1 MVLAA
6 EDLSTSISARYRAL
20 IRIAQAIRGHR
31 DPKELFQLLTRELRE
46 VLPFDAIVQFDEAAQ
61 KVHFHHCQDH
71 KHPHPNSVAIAP
83 QETVAWWVYH
93 NQQPVMVRD
102 AERETRFP
110 ANMAMFKRFGILSAC
125 AVPLTTAHRRLGSLA
140 IASES
145 ADSYSDEDVLFFS
158 LVADQIALATD
169 DALNFEA
176 SQRAGERLQLLLDL
190 SNRVM
195 ANLELPELL
204 KEISASIR
212 HVMQCDGVG
221 VILPATKEN
230 GYQLYALHFPKSK
243 GMLADK
249 LSMPVDEKA
258 SLSRVIR
265 SLVPLAMNKHDL
277 AADVEG
283 SSLAIEEGIQAVCHV
298 PLIGKNRTLG
308 ALSLGRL
315 EDIPFTIDDV
325 EFLTQVANQVAIA
338 VENALAYR
346 QIAELKDRL
355 AQEKVYLES
364 EIRSELKFEE
374 IIGKSASLR
383 SVLSQIETVAPTDS
397 TVLIYGDTGTGK
409 ELVARALHDESA
421 RRDRP
426 FVALNTAAIP
436 SELLESELFGHE
448 AGAFTGATRRHAG
461 RFEQAEGGT
470 LFLDEIGDMP
480 LALQTRLLRVLA
492 GGEFYRV
499 GGRELIRCN
508 VRIVAATHQDLDAR
522 VSAGQF
528 RADLK
533 HRLDVVRI
541 ALPTLRSRRSDI
553 PLLARHFIQVAAKQ
567 LGLPPKRFSRAA
579 LKAIEQR
586 DFPGNVRELENL
598 CRRLAVIAPGSEIL
612 PADLADSTPPARN
625 DWTDGL
631 RDWVEQALAAG
642 EHDIHG
648 RAREALDRTLLEA
661 ALAAHDGH
669 RQHAAAALGVG
680 RNTLTRKLGASRTRR
695 S

>member
-1 MVLAA
+1 MMSNDIWIADDDRGVRFVLAEA
-6 EDLSTSISARYRAL
+6 LRDAGHSVREFSDVASVRAALGESRPALLITDVRMPGEDGLGLLASLQTQGIGPVIVMSAFTDVATTAAAYRAGAVDYLAKPFDLDQAVVAVQRALAQTPLLPVAAQEPAPAHALLGESAAMREVFRL
-20 IRIAQAIRGHR
+20 IGRIA
-31 DPKELFQLLTRELRE
+31 
-46 VLPFDAIVQFDEAAQ
+46 
-61 KVHFHHCQDH
+61 
-71 KHPHPNSVAIAP
+71 
-83 QETVAWWVYH
+83 
-93 NQQPVMVRD
+93 
-102 AERETRFP
+102 
-110 ANMAMFKRFGILSAC
+110 
-125 AVPLTTAHRRLGSLA
+125 
-140 IASES
+140 AS
-145 ADSYSDEDVLFFS
+145 D
-158 LVADQIALATD
+158 
-169 DALNFEA
+169 LN
-176 SQRAGERLQLLLDL
+176 
-190 SNRVM
+190 
-195 ANLELPELL
+195 
-204 KEISASIR
+204 
-212 HVMQCDGVG
+212 
-221 VILPATKEN
+221 
-230 GYQLYALHFPKSK
+230 
-243 GMLADK
+243 
-249 LSMPVDEKA
+249 
-258 SLSRVIR
+258 
-265 SLVPLAMNKHDL
+265 
-277 AADVEG
+277 
-283 SSLAIEEGIQAVCHV
+283 
-298 PLIGKNRTLG
+298 
-308 ALSLGRL
+308 
-315 EDIPFTIDDV
+315 
-325 EFLTQVANQVAIA
+325 
-338 VENALAYR
+338 
-346 QIAELKDRL
+346 
-355 AQEKVYLES
+355 
-364 EIRSELKFEE
+364 
-374 IIGKSASLR
+374 
-383 SVLSQIETVAPTDS
+383 
-397 TVLIYGDTGTGK
+397 VLITGETGTGK
-409 ELVARALHDESA
+409 ELVARALHEESA

-448 AGAFTGATRRHAG
+448 AGAFTGAMRRHAG

-522 VSAGQF
+522 VAAGQF

-541 ALPTLRSRRSDI
+541 TLPTLRSRRSDI

-567 LGLPPKRFSRAA
+567 LGLPAKRFSRAA

-612 PADLADSTPPARN
+612 PADLADSTAPVRN

-648 RAREALDRTLLEA
+648 RAREALDKTLLEA